1 MDQTP
6 EEVSTISEQEQP
18 VAEVKKFSPINKKTA
33 IILAVLIVVGA
44 VGFTYK
50 GLLVAATVN
59 GSPVSRLALIAQ
71 LESESGKAALNA
83 IITQKLIDDEAQKK
97 SISVSDEAVNE
108 EIKKIEVQLQAQGE
122 TLAGALE
129 SQNLTEVELRKQL
142 ASRKKLE
149 QLLADKTQVSD
160 EEIKKF
166 ITDNKVTIPKGQEAE
181 YNDQIKAQIKQQKF
195 SEAAASFIDSL
206 KAQAK
211 INYYVNY

>member
-33 IILAVLIVVGA
+33 IILAVLIVIGA

-83 IITQKLIDDEAQKK
+83 IITQKLIDEEAQKK
-97 SISVSDEAVNE
+97 SISVGDEVVNE
-108 EIKKIEVQLQAQGE
+108 EIKKIEAQLQAQGE
-122 TLAGALE
+122 TLAGALA
-129 SQNLTEVELRKQL
+129 SQNLTEVDLRKQL
-142 ASRKKLE
+142 ASRKRLE

-160 EEIKKF
+160 EEIKQF
-166 ITDNKVTIPKGQEAE
+166 ILENKVTIPKGQEAE

-195 SEAAASFIDSL
+195 SEAAGAFIDAL